1 MLAVEQVFANWTEGL
16 GDVLL
21 SFRVAQMCLACSK
34 ATTSNGIVEYR
45 QTDDTCNAFGNLV
58 ALVVATLALASLGK
72 RDRDNGIDGVEE
84 VILLESVS
92 YQLPHFIAY
101 ARHGMVFKIVDDVGI
116 FSMRMIEQQRCS
128 FINRQLLPEK
138 SGKVVVGWSFVVI
151 SVRKIVQAL
160 IAYAFLVGHKS
171 VATHGTRA
179 WGNDVNQARKER
191 HNMAI
196 MVRRN
201 VAGIAQGLR
210 LR

>member
-1 MLAVEQVFANWTEGL
+1 
-16 GDVLL
+16 
-21 SFRVAQMCLACSK
+21 MCLACSK

-45 QTDDTCNAFGNLV
+45 QTDDTCNAFGYLV

-92 YQLPHFIAY
+92 YQLPHFTAY

>member
-1 MLAVEQVFANWTEGL
+1 MLAVEQVFTNWTESL

-21 SFRVAQMCLACSK
+21 SFRVAQMRLACSK

-45 QTDDTCNAFGNLV
+45 QTDDTCNAFGYLV
-58 ALVVATLALASLGK
+58 ALIVATLALTSLGK

-92 YQLPHFIAY
+92 YQLPHFTAY

-128 FINRQLLPEK
+128 FINQQLLPEK

-151 SVRKIVQAL
+151 GVRKIVQAL